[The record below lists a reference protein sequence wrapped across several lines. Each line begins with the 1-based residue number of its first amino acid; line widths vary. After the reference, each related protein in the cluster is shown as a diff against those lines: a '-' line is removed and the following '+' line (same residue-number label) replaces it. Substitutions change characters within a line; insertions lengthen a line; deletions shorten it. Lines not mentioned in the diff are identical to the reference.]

1 MEWKE
6 VDIEQTSIE
15 IIDGDRGKNYPKN
28 NELTNSGYC
37 LFLSAANVTKNGL
50 QFSNNSFITKEKDA
64 LLRKGKLMPQDIVLT
79 TRGTV
84 GNVGFYSDDVPYPN
98 MRINSGMVIIRPG
111 EDFDTMFLYQYLRSC
126 YFRAQITQFQSG
138 SAQPQLPISTLQKM
152 KVIKPDIAAQ
162 RRIASI
168 LSSFDR
174 KIELNNKI
182 NADLEEM
189 AQAIFKNW
197 FVDFEPFKDGKFVDS
212 ELGMIPEGWK
222 VSQIADIPHI
232 LETGKRPK
240 GGAVEKGIP
249 SVGAEHVKGM
259 CAYDYSKTK
268 YINCEFAAKLK
279 TGKINGYELM
289 IYKDGGKPGYFIP
302 NFSIFGEGYPFE
314 NCYLNEHVFKLDFDG
329 NKEFNIFC
337 YFFFKT
343 EQIMSYFNA
352 QGAKAAIPGINK
364 KDVEN
369 IYIFSPDNESV
380 IKFGE
385 FAYPLF
391 KQMLKNAI
399 ENRTLS
405 LLRDTLLPRLMSGE
419 LEVPE

>member
-6 VDIEQTSIE
+6 VRLCDVCSELSDGLHKAPKFIEKGEYIFVNAKNLYNGYILDNDPTKKTSHEEYLKYKKPLGKHTILYS
-15 IIDGDRGKNYPKN
+15 IDGTIGNIAKYRGEKCVLGKGACYLNCNPKIVVSSYLYYQLQSSHFKSYIHLMSTGSTIKHISLKTMREYVF
-28 NELTNSGYC
+28 ELPS
-37 LFLSAANVTKNGL
+37 
-50 QFSNNSFITKEKDA
+50 
-64 LLRKGKLMPQDIVLT
+64 LT
-79 TRGTV
+79 
-84 GNVGFYSDDVPYPN
+84 D
-98 MRINSGMVIIRPG
+98 
-111 EDFDTMFLYQYLRSC
+111 
-126 YFRAQITQFQSG
+126 
-138 SAQPQLPISTLQKM
+138 
-152 KVIKPDIAAQ
+152 Q
-162 RRIASI
+162 RRIVSI
-168 LSSFDR
+168 LSSLDR

-268 YINCEFAAKLK
+268 HINCEFAAKLK

-419 LEVPE
+419 IEIPE